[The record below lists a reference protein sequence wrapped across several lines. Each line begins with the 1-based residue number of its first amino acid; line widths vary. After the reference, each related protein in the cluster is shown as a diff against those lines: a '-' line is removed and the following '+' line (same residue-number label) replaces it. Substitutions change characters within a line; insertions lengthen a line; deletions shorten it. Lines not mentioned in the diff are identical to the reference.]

1 MRIYQVAIVG
11 ILMIVL
17 VALVIPK
24 EIFAGP
30 SFRILSWARK
40 VLVINTESEPVPVK
54 VINGSN
60 GSNGGNSPNGLESKI
75 VTFWENECSLADGD
89 ISPVIDTDG
98 YTRLSVHPFV
108 DNIYWAW
115 DVEVSLDLD
124 NANWMAQD
132 EEVRRGKGIVTYEIV
147 APYYRSKIFQ
157 AGPGCLTLK
166 GYLK

>member
-1 MRIYQVAIVG
+1 MRVYQVAIVG

-17 VALVIPK
+17 VALVIPN

-40 VLVINTESEPVPVK
+40 VLVINTESDPVPVE
-54 VINGSN
+54 VI
-60 GSNGGNSPNGLESKI
+60 NGGNSPNGSNGLGTKI
-75 VTFWENECSLADGD
+75 VTFWENECSLAKGD

-115 DVEVSLDLD
+115 DIEVSLD
-124 NANWMAQD
+124 NTNWLAQAQ
-132 EEVRRGKGIVTYEIV
+132 EVRREEGIVTYEIV

>member
-1 MRIYQVAIVG
+1 MRVYQVAIVG

-40 VLVINTESEPVPVK
+40 VLVINTESEPVPVE
-54 VINGSN
+54 VI
-60 GSNGGNSPNGLESKI
+60 NGGNSPNGLGTEI
-75 VTFWENECSLADGD
+75 VTFWDNECSLTEGD

-98 YTRLSVHPFV
+98 YTRLSVHPLQV
-108 DNIYWAW
+108 DTQYWAW
-115 DVEVSLDLD
+115 DIEVSLD
-124 NANWMAQD
+124 NVNWLAQD
-132 EEVRRGKGIVTYEIV
+132 EEVRRGQGIVTYEIV
-147 APYYRSKIFQ
+147 APYYRAKIFQ
-157 AGPGCLTLK
+157 ASSGCLTLK